1 MDICYV
7 IKNQCADYCNYG
19 LKQLMTGKYLD
30 WKILKKA
37 DKTSMSLEY
46 TTILI

>member
-1 MDICYV
+1 MDIWYV